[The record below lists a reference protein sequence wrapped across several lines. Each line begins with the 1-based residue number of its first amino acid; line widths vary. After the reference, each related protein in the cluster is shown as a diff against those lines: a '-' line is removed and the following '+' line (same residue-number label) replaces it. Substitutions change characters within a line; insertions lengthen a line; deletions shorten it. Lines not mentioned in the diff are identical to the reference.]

1 MVNNVTIES
10 GERQVMYGVE
20 IMRVGLFTTINF
32 RYHNLTIMWDG
43 GESAA
48 RGRIYMQAAYLA
60 NSITTESIH
69 NVQLRHIISAVHCL
83 SRSYLFSIP

>member
-48 RGRIYMQAAYLA
+48 RGRHDNERLRILGG
-60 NSITTESIH
+60 SVIT
-69 NVQLRHIISAVHCL
+69 
-83 SRSYLFSIP
+83 